1 MSELRPD
8 QIIGREQFVEGVDD
22 DNSKV
27 SEPEKKKKKKKRRE
41 SKLPEDLKP
50 FEKEANIFAKSNR
63 RILADLAGDTSLR
76 FKPGQGFKINLVSGE
91 VTLGLEQWKWAHEH
105 GLGHEQILFS
115 SGHEIAHFWDLK
127 EDPEG
132 MLENF
137 DYMEKKARSLAP
149 QVETILKTKHGDLP
163 EYLTKQKK
171 VDPDDPSKTMSGL
184 EIFLYKQLHTLYNC
198 LDDIYVNKRVGRK
211 MARYLIEGKRHSPQ
225 VKKMY
230 RDFLFP
236 TDSEKRGQPPEDELT
251 SYYLKKSSK
260 AQQLVYLL
268 LRKRMVPDQMVIV
281 DDEIKKIIEDEDM
294 EKLVDFVTTPSPD
307 GVPEKDQHK
316 ASWRYKQIKE
326 YIEPF
331 YIELLMKDMEE
342 LDIPPESETQPGDGE
357 GEGEEGEGE
366 GEEGDGEGEPKEG
379 DPKDGKP
386 KDGGKP
392 NPWSQLNPNKPM
404 DRKTVADY
412 LKDKKAKDEED
423 AKKVA
428 ERERKARMTPE
439 ERAEEAIRRAD
450 KAFAEKH
457 NIPEEKVHDYRQ
469 ISKEVAKHKEE
480 LARLFESICKNIS
493 RQIELAWEKYYRS
506 GKLDVARLTKKYGPY
521 FVDKKMLS
529 FVQFDQLETY
539 QQRAFIEKLNLK
551 PDEFRIRF
559 VVDCSGSM
567 TLGDKTYK
575 AKEVLVLFLESLAT
589 FEDKIDRMFK
599 KFNMKQPP
607 LRARTQIITFG
618 DRGGSE
624 EVKELRT
631 ERRINV
637 EQERVDRLRGFAGI
651 HAEGGN
657 TCDDEAW
664 RKVKGTFWEGDAV
677 KIKKGELKDIAIEIT
692 DGGSS
697 TAIETR
703 ALLHQISNMGIV
715 TRAIG
720 VFDKDDE
727 DGGRSLWGGSDLET
741 FDEVW
746 GDDGEVINDVSEL
759 VEAVYKL
766 LKEQIQDINF
776 QMGEVED

>member
-1 MSELRPD
+1 MSELNPN
-8 QIIGREQFVEGVDD
+8 QIIGKEQFVEGVDD
-22 DNSKV
+22 DDSKV
-27 SEPEKKKKKKKRRE
+27 SAPEKKKKKKKRSE
-41 SKLPEDLKP
+41 PKLPEDLKP
-50 FEKEANIFAKSNR
+50 FEKEAAIFAKSNR
-63 RILADLAGDTSLR
+63 RILADLAGDNTLR
-76 FKPGQGFKINLVSGE
+76 FKPGKGFKINLVSGE

-115 SGHEIAHFWDLK
+115 SGHEIAHFWDLR

-137 DYMEKKARSLAP
+137 DYMEKKARGLAP
-149 QVETILKTKHGDLP
+149 QVEAILKKKHGDLP

-225 VKKMY
+225 VMKMY

-236 TDSEKRGQPPEDELT
+236 TDSKKRGQPPEDELT
-251 SYYLKKSSK
+251 SYYLKKSAK

-281 DDEIKKIIEDEDM
+281 DDEIKKIVEDEDM
-294 EKLVDFVTTPSPD
+294 EKLVDFITTPSPD
-307 GVPEKDQHK
+307 GIPEKDQHR

-331 YIELLMKDMEE
+331 YIELLMKDIEE
-342 LDIPPESETQPGDGE
+342 LEIPPEKETQMGDGE

-366 GEEGDGEGEPKEG
+366 GEPKDGEPK
-379 DPKDGKP
+379 D
-386 KDGGKP
+386 GKP

-412 LKDKKAKDEED
+412 LKDKKGKDEEES
-423 AKKVA
+423 KKVA
-428 ERERKARMTPE
+428 ERERKARMTPA
-439 ERAEEAIRRAD
+439 ERAKEAIRRAD

-457 NIPEEKVHDYRQ
+457 DIPEEKVHDYRQ
-469 ISKEVAKHKEE
+469 ISHEIAKHKEE
-480 LARLFESICKNIS
+480 LAQLFESICKNIS

-539 QQRAFIEKLNLK
+539 QQRAFIEKLSLK

-559 VVDCSGSM
+559 IVDCSGSM

-618 DRGGSE
+618 DEGGSE
-624 EVKELRT
+624 EVKKLRT

-651 HAEGGN
+651 HSDGGN

-664 RKVKGTFWEGDAV
+664 QKVKGTFWDGDSE

-692 DGGSS
+692 DGGST
-697 TAIETR
+697 TAAETR
-703 ALLHQISNMGIV
+703 SLLHQISNMGIV

-720 VFDKDDE
+720 VFDKDEEGD
-727 DGGRSLWGGSDLET
+727 DYRSSWRSSDLDT

-746 GDDGEVINDVSEL
+746 GKDGEVIHDVSEL

-776 QMGEVED
+776 QMGEAEE